1 MMQVKIKDTTPIY
14 RSPQDTGVFI
24 QWVVNNPPSANIEF
38 KIERSVS
45 PEGPFELVM
54 DHIVSYYFFDRY
66 RGVPAAGTGE
76 TRENLNFLS
85 LVRTAYYRITA
96 IANTGETSADI
107 TDVGSDL
114 PPRLAR
120 LHRKMQR
127 DLGVA
132 LKFNGVPTYLI
143 KRLHWGIRCK
153 KCFDLLTKKVTS
165 SKCECCYGVGFEGGF
180 ASPVQIKMRFLAP
193 NSDTQMSPQ
202 GWTDTTK
209 IRVICLAYPNID
221 PGDVLVT
228 KHSNQRYLVQQQS
241 QTELRREIV
250 HQALVISELGK
261 DSIEYR
267 LTVNKET
274 VPVMY

>member
-1 MMQVKIKDTTPIY
+1 MKINITDTTPIY
-14 RSPQDTGVFI
+14 RSPLDTGVFI
-24 QWVVNNPPSANIEF
+24 QWNISSPPSANIEF

-45 PEGPFELVM
+45 PEGPFELVR
-54 DHIVSYYFFDRY
+54 DHVVSYYFFDRY
-66 RGVPAAGTGE
+66 RDVPAAGAGA

-85 LVRTAYYRITA
+85 LVRTAYYRVTA
-96 IANTGETSADI
+96 TASTGDIAIDV

-120 LHRKMQR
+120 LHHKMQR

-132 LKFNGVPTYLI
+132 LKFNGVPTYLL

-165 SKCECCYGVGFEGGF
+165 SKCESCYGVGFDGGF
-180 ASPVQIKMRFLAP
+180 ALPVQIKMRFLAP

-209 IRVICLAYPNID
+209 VRVICLEYPNID

-228 KHSNQRYLVQQQS
+228 KHTNQRYLVQQQS
-241 QTELRREIV
+241 QTELRRETV
-250 HQALVISELGK
+250 HQALVVSELSK

-267 LTVNKET
+267 ITVNRET

>member
-1 MMQVKIKDTTPIY
+1 MQIQVTDVTPIY
-14 RSPQDTGVFI
+14 RSPQDTGIFL
-24 QWVVNNPPSANIEF
+24 QWNITNPLSANLTF
-38 KIERSVS
+38 KVERAGS
-45 PEGPFELVM
+45 PEGPFELIQ
-54 DHIVSYYFFDRY
+54 DHIVTYYFFDRY
-66 RGVPAAGTGE
+66 RDVPAETEG

-85 LVRTAYYRITA
+85 LTRTVYYRVTA
-96 IANTGETSADI
+96 TANTGETSSDI

-132 LKFNGVPTYLI
+132 LKFNGVPAFLL
-143 KRLHWGIRCK
+143 KRLHWGLRCK
-153 KCFDLLTKKVTS
+153 KCFDLLTKKVTA
-165 SKCECCYGVGFEGGF
+165 SKCDTCYGVGFENGF
-180 ASPVQIKMRFLAP
+180 STPVQIRARFLAP

-202 GWTDTTK
+202 GWADTTK

-221 PGDVLVT
+221 PGDVLAT
-228 KHSNQRYLVQQQS
+228 KHSNVRYLVQQQS

-250 HQALVISELGK
+250 HQALVVSELNK

-267 LTVNKET
+267 IAVNRET